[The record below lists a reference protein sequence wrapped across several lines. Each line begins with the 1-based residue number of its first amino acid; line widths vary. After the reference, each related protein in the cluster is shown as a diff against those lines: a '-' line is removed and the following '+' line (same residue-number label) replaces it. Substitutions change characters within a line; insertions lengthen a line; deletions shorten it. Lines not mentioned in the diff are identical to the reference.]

1 MLKTEENIAEQKM
14 DTASLVN
21 AAIPQERELGHSLLS
36 FQIFFHTMVKTL
48 RYYWHK
54 DCGACE
60 ELKPAFKEL
69 AELKGLKYEEINV
82 EHCKTNVCD
91 RLEYVPTVYIGRKK
105 LKINEMEKLLDEI

>member
-1 MLKTEENIAEQKM
+1 
-14 DTASLVN
+14 
-21 AAIPQERELGHSLLS
+21 
-36 FQIFFHTMVKTL
+36 MVKTL

-69 AELKGLKYEEINV
+69 AQLKGLKYEEINV
-82 EHCKTNVCD
+82 EHCETNVCN